1 MKKAGAGLTED
12 TPYDPT
18 TAPYIVK
25 SQMIYH
31 FARFEI
37 SGKTMVATVTDWSGN
52 IIDAFKILP
61 PTRNIFPA
69 HDEKTS
75 TCAPTLIASPFVS
88 KDGASHQGS
97 QWIVRNASNNSIVY
111 ISSCL
116 DEGTNASYSC
126 FDTQHLSR
134 FTPPQLECG
143 QHYQWQVVYQ
153 DSNGNTT
160 QASALTAFHTP
171 AKTGKGHRDNQR

>member
-1 MKKAGAGLTED
+1 
-12 TPYDPT
+12 
-18 TAPYIVK
+18 
-25 SQMIYH
+25 
-31 FARFEI
+31 
-37 SGKTMVATVTDWSGN
+37 
-52 IIDAFKILP
+52 
-61 PTRNIFPA
+61 
-69 HDEKTS
+69 
-75 TCAPTLIASPFVS
+75 VS

-97 QWIVRNASNNSIVY
+97 QWIVRNASDNSIVY

-171 AKTGKGHRDNQR
+171 AKTGKGHRDNHRDSHR